1 MGQAMTMRKWAL
13 AGASIL
19 VLSASAVWACSV
31 PVFRYALERWAPDS
45 YEALVIHRGP
55 LSADDQ
61 AIVDRLRKAEM
72 HEPPVPNIV
81 VEVVDLDTITEE
93 ESVDR
98 GFDDPP
104 PKLPWLVV
112 RYPSIG
118 GPGPFVLSAPL
129 VSEDVEALLDSPVR
143 REVADRLIAGDSAVW
158 VLLESGDAKK
168 DGAAADLLT
177 KELERMAEVIE
188 LPEAVEGEEAELEY
202 GAFGAIEAGAP
213 LKVAFSMLRL
223 SRNDPLERRFV
234 SMLLG
239 TEPDLTTFDDAIV
252 FPIFGRGRALFAL
265 VGAGITRDNI
275 LDACSF
281 LAGPCS
287 CQVKS
292 LNPGTDMLMAVNW
305 EERIIES
312 AIPDETTP
320 VAAELS
326 ETLARLLPVH
336 DLSSPSETPLAAE
349 PTIVAAVT
357 PVATNGPSVR
367 NTVLVI
373 LAAVVGLGLATLLI
387 RTKKDAA

>member
-1 MGQAMTMRKWAL
+1 M
-13 AGASIL
+13 I
-19 VLSASAVWACSV
+19 
-31 PVFRYALERWAPDS
+31 
-45 YEALVIHRGP
+45 
-55 LSADDQ
+55 
-61 AIVDRLRKAEM
+61 
-72 HEPPVPNIV
+72 
-81 VEVVDLDTITEE
+81 
-93 ESVDR
+93 
-98 GFDDPP
+98 
-104 PKLPWLVV
+104 VV

-118 GPGPFVLSAPL
+118 EPGPFLLSVPI
-129 VSEDVEALLDSPVR
+129 VSEDVDLLLDSPAR
-143 REVADRLIAGDSAVW
+143 REVADRLLAGESAVW

-188 LPEAVEGEEAELEY
+188 LPEAVEDEEAELEY
-202 GAFGAIEAGAP
+202 GAFGAIEAGPP
-213 LKVAFSMLRL
+213 LKVAFSLLRL
-223 SRNDPLERRFV
+223 SRSDPRESVFV

-239 TEPDLTTFDDAIV
+239 TEPDLKTLDDAMV

-312 AIPDETTP
+312 AIPDETAP
-320 VAAELS
+320 VAADFS
-326 ETLARLLPVH
+326 ETLAQLLPAH

-349 PTIVAAVT
+349 SAIVAAVT
-357 PVATNGPSVR
+357 PVATNGVSVR

-373 LAAVVGLGLATLLI
+373 LAAVIGLGLATLLI